1 MMNAIYWMFSS
12 DVFED
17 VNSKV
22 KETNVS
28 ELEFREEKLSTAQ
41 QSLITFHYLQEM
53 IERDNSYA
61 ISLT

>member
-1 MMNAIYWMFSS
+1 MNAIYWMFSS
-12 DVFED
+12 DVFEY

-53 IERDNSYA
+53 IE
-61 ISLT
+61 